1 MAPLAPTSLLSRPD
15 MRARGDETRQ
25 RLLDAAEK
33 LFAHGGVRGVSLRD
47 IVKTASVNLAAVSYH
62 FDSKENL
69 FVQVFVRASEQFA
82 RHLMEALERVPPH
95 GTPGRLEQII
105 EAFLGTG
112 LRMGEDTKGGTSIF
126 IGLRNWLVAEDPAL
140 AAALLAQTQDRVGH
154 AYIEALLEELPRLTQ
169 YDMVWRFHTL
179 LAATVYTVAHGGR
192 LSALTDGK
200 ADPHD
205 IDETLRQL
213 VPILA
218 GAFRTPAPGGPRKRR
233 PKRSSRP

>member
-1 MAPLAPTSLLSRPD
+1 MAPLAPTSLLLRTEG
-15 MRARGDETRQ
+15 RARGDETRQ

-69 FVQVFVRASEQFA
+69 FVQVFVRASEQFGK
-82 RHLMEALERVPPH
+82 HLTEALERIPPH
-95 GTPGRLEQII
+95 GAPDRLEQII

-112 LRMGEDTKGGTSIF
+112 LRMGEATEGSISTF

-140 AAALLAQTQDRVGH
+140 AAALLAQTQDSVGH
-154 AYIEALLEELPRLTQ
+154 AYIDALLEELPGLSR

-179 LAATVYTVAHGGR
+179 LAAMVYTVAHGGR

-218 GAFRTPAPGGPRKRR
+218 GAFRTPAPGAPRKRR
-233 PKRSSRP
+233 SKRPSRP